1 MMPALSQPRHAN
13 VAHPEEWLSI
23 LISLGGTFIA
33 TAFIWWAPGFD
44 PASGP
49 AWTIPVWL
57 ALAYLLVQLVFLLIS
72 ATQIRALGVLDSVIA
87 IVPVVAGSV
96 TAVEWIL
103 GHLHLSA
110 FEIMSLAALI
120 VAGIAEFFLTIWIR
134 FVLNRRT
141 FAVDTGAT

>member
-1 MMPALSQPRHAN
+1 MTVAAVQTRPRK

-23 LISLGGTFIA
+23 LISLVGTAAA

-57 ALAYLLVQLVFLLIS
+57 ALAYLLIQLVFLLVS
-72 ATQIRALGVLDSVIA
+72 ATQIRALGVLDSIVS
-87 IVPVVAGSV
+87 IVPVVAGCV

-103 GHLHLSA
+103 GHLSLSA
-110 FEIMSLAALI
+110 FEIISLAALI
-120 VAGIAEFFLTIWIR
+120 IAGVAEFLLTIWIR

-141 FAVDTGAT
+141 FAVDTGAM

>member
-1 MMPALSQPRHAN
+1 MAVAVQPRPRK

-23 LISLGGTFIA
+23 LISLVGTAAA
-33 TAFIWWAPGFD
+33 TAFIWCAPGFD

-57 ALAYLLVQLVFLLIS
+57 ALAYLLVQLVFLLVS
-72 ATQIRALGVLDSVIA
+72 ATQIRALGVLDSIVS

-103 GHLHLSA
+103 GHLSLSA
-110 FEIMSLAALI
+110 FEIISLAALI
-120 VAGIAEFFLTIWIR
+120 IAGVAEFLLTIWIR

-141 FAVDTGAT
+141 FAVDTGAM